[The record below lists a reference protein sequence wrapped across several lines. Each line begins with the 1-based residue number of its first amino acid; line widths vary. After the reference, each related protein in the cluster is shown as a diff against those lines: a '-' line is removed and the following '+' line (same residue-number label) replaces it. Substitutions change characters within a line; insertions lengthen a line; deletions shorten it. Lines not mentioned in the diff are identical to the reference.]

1 MKMKKE
7 FGTMILNAI
16 VKTKYSDGSELYIVH
31 FWKRKNGPGDLKICK
46 DLEEVTNFLRGAR
59 F

>member
-1 MKMKKE
+1 
-7 FGTMILNAI
+7 MILNCI
-16 VKTKYSDGSELYIVH
+16 NFTKNSDGSEEYIVH
-31 FWKRKNGPGDLKICK
+31 FWTRKNGSGDLKICK

>member
-1 MKMKKE
+1 
-7 FGTMILNAI
+7 MILNAI

-31 FWKRKNGPGDLKICK
+31 FWTRKNGPGDLKICK
-46 DLEEVTNFLRGAR
+46 DLEEVTNFLRGSR

>member
-1 MKMKKE
+1 
-7 FGTMILNAI
+7 MILNAI